1 VLSVIAYGIEKGL
14 DIFQS
19 CKLACFAAARI
30 VEKRGVAVITPK
42 DLSTGIVFTNGVFDI
57 LHVGHLKLLKHA
69 KTLGSKLIVGI
80 NSDTSVKRI
89 KGDARPIN
97 DEFTRKQALEEL
109 GFIDEV
115 IIFDEDTPL
124 QTMERVQP
132 DIIVKG
138 GDYIPETVV
147 GNHLAEVIIF
157 PTVEGHSTTNII
169 GKMAK

>member
-1 VLSVIAYGIEKGL
+1 M
-14 DIFQS
+14 
-19 CKLACFAAARI
+19 
-30 VEKRGVAVITPK
+30 
-42 DLSTGIVFTNGVFDI
+42 
-57 LHVGHLKLLKHA
+57 KHA
-69 KTLGSKLIVGI
+69 KTLGNKLVVGI

-89 KGDARPIN
+89 KGDTRPIN

-115 IIFDEDTPL
+115 VIFDEDTPL
-124 QTMERVQP
+124 QTMEKVQP

-147 GNHLAEVIIF
+147 GNHLAEVVIF

-169 GKMAK
+169 GKMTQ